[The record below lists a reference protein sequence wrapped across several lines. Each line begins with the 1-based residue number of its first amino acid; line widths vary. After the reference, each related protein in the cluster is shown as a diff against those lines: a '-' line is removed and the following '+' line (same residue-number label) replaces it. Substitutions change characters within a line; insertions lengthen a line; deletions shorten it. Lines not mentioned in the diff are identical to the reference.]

1 MQLRTNYLANTVKS
15 RSRLTLTG
23 LYNVLAALRAGRAL
37 TAKEK
42 TLHTQGLVGVLRE
55 LHDELDVAVLTAYGL
70 SASAS
75 TDAILAHLVQLNTQR
90 AREEAQGHI
99 RWLRPSFQNPQK
111 SLAKQELVTL
121 DTSAIEADLV
131 EQKPL
136 SKEKQA
142 QPWPATLPEQVRAV
156 ADVVAASPVPLGME
170 ALAAHFKGRGPW
182 KKGLPTLLHTLE
194 ALGRVHALQVDG
206 VTVWSA

>member
-55 LHDELDVAVLTAYGL
+55 LHDELDAAVLTAYGL
-70 SASAS
+70 SADAD
-75 TDAILAHLVQLNTQR
+75 TDAVLHRLVALNAER

-111 SLAKQELVTL
+111 SLSKQELVPLNTP
-121 DTSAIEADLV
+121 TQEADSV
-131 EQKPL
+131 EQKTL
-136 SKEKQA
+136 SKEKQT

-156 ADVVAASPVPLGME
+156 ADVVAASPVPLGVE

-194 ALGRVHALQVDG
+194 ALGRVRALQING
-206 VTVWSA
+206 ITAWSA

>member
-1 MQLRTNYLANTVKS
+1 M
-15 RSRLTLTG
+15 
-23 LYNVLAALRAGRAL
+23 
-37 TAKEK
+37 
-42 TLHTQGLVGVLRE
+42 GVLRE
-55 LHDELDVAVLTAYGL
+55 LHDELDAAVLTAYGL
-70 SASAS
+70 SADAN
-75 TDAILAHLVQLNTQR
+75 TDAVLHRLVALNAER

-111 SLAKQELVTL
+111 SLAKQELVAL
-121 DTSAIEADLV
+121 DTPALEADLV

-136 SKEKQA
+136 SKEKQT

-156 ADVVAASPVPLGME
+156 ADVVAASPVPLGLE

-194 ALGRVHALQVDG
+194 ALGRVRALQIDG
-206 VTVWSA
+206 VTAWSA

>member
-70 SASAS
+70 SANAD
-75 TDAILAHLVQLNTQR
+75 TDAVLHRLVALNAER

-111 SLAKQELVTL
+111 SLAKQELVAL
-121 DTSAIEADLV
+121 DTPALEADLV

-136 SKEKQA
+136 SKKKQA

-156 ADVVAASPVPLGME
+156 ANVVAASPVPLGVE

-194 ALGRVHALQVDG
+194 ALGRVHTVQVNG
-206 VTVWSA
+206 VTAWSA